1 MPKSRFADLQRLVIK
16 GRSNW
21 NCSVSCLDSVAR
33 PASLQARM
41 ENFAMVAFRL
51 ILQCLIKP
59 KRDDWMGKSKVS
71 RVGGL
76 VFKGVTTVLAKN
88 QSINAKS
95 RLIKSV
101 EPSPTSPIS
110 SFLGD

>member
-1 MPKSRFADLQRLVIK
+1 
-16 GRSNW
+16 
-21 NCSVSCLDSVAR
+21 
-33 PASLQARM
+33 M

-88 QSINAKS
+88 QSINQCKEQVDQVSRTKS
-95 RLIKSV
+95 NESNFFV
-101 EPSPTSPIS
+101 
-110 SFLGD
+110 FG